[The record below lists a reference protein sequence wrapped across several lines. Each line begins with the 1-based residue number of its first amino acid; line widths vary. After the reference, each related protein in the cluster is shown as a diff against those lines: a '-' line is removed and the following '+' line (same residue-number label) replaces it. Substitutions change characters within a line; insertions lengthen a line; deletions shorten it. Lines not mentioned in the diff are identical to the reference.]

1 MISSRDNNNYIG
13 NISLCYFI
21 HYSTTDILPYN
32 VKLYI
37 NELSR
42 HFDKVKV
49 LCNNEKILVK
59 NYSLK
64 TNIEIIHNPNRG
76 YDFGMF
82 YRNFYDIDPDKY
94 AQIAVIND
102 SNILFNKLD
111 PVFEWA
117 KEDDADFWGIIDSHE
132 KPWFSMHPENYHLQ
146 SHFLVFN
153 KNAIQKLP
161 SFLNQ
166 LDIDKIFN
174 EKDKKRLR
182 RHVINDWEIG
192 VSQFLI
198 AQDLKPAAF
207 VGSRAME
214 VQLNTKAKNLTNSMY
229 HELAG
234 NGYPLLKKKVITGK
248 KKWYQPKDRKWKN
261 TIREYGHEDWVIEKI
276 ICEFE

>member
-1 MISSRDNNNYIG
+1 MISKTDNNITG
-13 NISLCYFI
+13 NTSLCYFI

-32 VKLYI
+32 VQLYI

-42 HFDKVKV
+42 HFDKVRV
-49 LCNNEKILVK
+49 LCNNEKILVN

-64 TNIEIIHNPNRG
+64 TNIEIIHNPNKG

-82 YRNFYDIDPDKY
+82 YRNVYDIDLNKY
-94 AQIAVIND
+94 VQIAVIND

-111 PVFEWA
+111 LVFEWA
-117 KEDDADFWGIIDSHE
+117 KKDDADFWGIIDSHE

-153 KNAIQKLP
+153 KNAIQQLP
-161 SFLNQ
+161 SFLNRI
-166 LDIDKIFN
+166 DADKIFN

-182 RHVINDWEIG
+182 RLVINEWEIG

-207 VGSRAME
+207 VGSRDME
-214 VQLNTKAKNLTNSMY
+214 DQLNSKAKNLTYSMY
-229 HELAG
+229 HELASQ
-234 NGYPLLKKKVITGK
+234 GYPLLKKKVITGK
-248 KKWYQPKDRKWKN
+248 KKWYKLKDKKWKN
-261 TIREYGHEDWVIEKI
+261 TIREYGNKKWSVEKI
-276 ICEFE
+276 IDEFE